1 MLKSESKLDMTFAS
15 FFEIYEADKK
25 KRVKENTWESKS
37 HIIRTKILPYF
48 GNCKIAEIEPKDVI
62 AWQSRLLE
70 YQGENGEVYSPT
82 YLKTIHSQLTNQH
95 GKLQDEVEK
104 LLTDKKSV
112 ELALATA
119 KDEMETMQAET
130 GVVRAERDRVIEETE
145 EAKRQVTSHLKTAE
159 NLYYKYSS
167 VAVTDRQAEFFDEI
181 VKTRYEKEK
190 LEYENQK
197 LQSENNMLRQ
207 ILDKVEGFMRELK
220 INGRNLWDA
229 FKERIADILPGNGEE
244 HLHRR

>member
-1 MLKSESKLDMTFAS
+1 MESNWEKLRTQRKRLEELEQSYRRWEVKQEEAEDRYLHYLSLNNELKQKYDALQREHRNLQNSKETLRLECDQFQGD
-15 FFEIYEADKK
+15 Y
-25 KRVKENTWESKS
+25 
-37 HIIRTKILPYF
+37 
-48 GNCKIAEIEPKDVI
+48 
-62 AWQSRLLE
+62 RLL
-70 YQGENGEVYSPT
+70 QGDYK
-82 YLKTIHSQLTNQH
+82 LLTNQH

-197 LQSENNMLRQ
+197 LQSENNTLRQ
-207 ILDKVEGFMRELK
+207 ILDKAEEFMRELT

>member
-1 MLKSESKLDMTFAS
+1 M
-15 FFEIYEADKK
+15 
-25 KRVKENTWESKS
+25 
-37 HIIRTKILPYF
+37 
-48 GNCKIAEIEPKDVI
+48 
-62 AWQSRLLE
+62 
-70 YQGENGEVYSPT
+70 
-82 YLKTIHSQLTNQH
+82 
-95 GKLQDEVEK
+95 
-104 LLTDKKSV
+104 
-112 ELALATA
+112 
-119 KDEMETMQAET
+119 
-130 GVVRAERDRVIEETE
+130 
-145 EAKRQVTSHLKTAE
+145 
-159 NLYYKYSS
+159 
-167 VAVTDRQAEFFDEI
+167 TDRQAEFFDEI